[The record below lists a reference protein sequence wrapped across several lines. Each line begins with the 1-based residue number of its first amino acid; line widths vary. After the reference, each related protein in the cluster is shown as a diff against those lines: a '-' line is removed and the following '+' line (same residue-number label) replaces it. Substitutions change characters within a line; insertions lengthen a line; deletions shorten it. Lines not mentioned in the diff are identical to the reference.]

1 MHRHQAH
8 HAHRAH
14 PPVHPV
20 HHGHCDPIRL
30 LLGHQAAPGSL
41 GSGGIMLVQI
51 SLVFISLIYH

>member
-20 HHGHCDPIRL
+20 HHGHRDPLRL
-30 LLGHQAAPGSL
+30 LLSHQAAPGSL
-41 GSGGIMLVQI
+41 GSRGIMLVQI
-51 SLVFISLIYH
+51 SL